1 LNLNEVREQIPLLSQ
16 TLYLDN
22 AGAGPPPISV
32 DAAMRAFLDDWRD
45 HGERWEIWLQ
55 DIVQAR
61 DLFAQLIHAQRDE
74 VACIP
79 NVSSGLG
86 GIASS
91 MQFGHESNV
100 VVSELNF
107 PTNIYLWHT
116 LKARGLLDE
125 VRVLKPQD
133 GQVSLTAYEKA
144 IDDKTAAVSVDYVSW
159 INGSRERIAEITKLA
174 HAHDAL
180 MLVDVF
186 HAAGVLPIDVK
197 RLEVDALLCGTY
209 KWLMGPH
216 GTAFLYVK
224 PETLAEL
231 KPSIVGWH
239 GIKDSVIARV
249 QSNEDPFGRP
259 FDLTQAE
266 PAGNATRFEWGTWAV
281 VAVEGAKAALE
292 FTLKYSP
299 EERWPLIQ
307 RLNERLVN
315 GVRRKGMHVTSPAGK
330 ERSSG
335 IVTFEVAD
343 AGKVAKRLMTEHV
356 VVAPR
361 VNALRVSPHFYNT
374 ETEIDQFLKK
384 I

>member
-55 DIVQAR
+55 DVVQAR

-159 INGSRERIAEITKLA
+159 INGSREQIAEITKLA

-224 PETLAEL
+224 PEALTEL

-259 FDLTQAE
+259 FDLSQAE
-266 PAGNATRFEWGTWAV
+266 PAENASRFEWGTWAV
-281 VAVEGAKAALE
+281 VSVEGAKAALE
-292 FTLKYSP
+292 FTLKYAP

-307 RLNERLVN
+307 RLNERLVY
-315 GVRRKGMHVTSPAGK
+315 GVRHKGMDVTSPTGRD
-330 ERSSG
+330 RSSG
-335 IVTFEVAD
+335 IVTFKVVD
-343 AGKVAKRLMTEHV
+343 AGNVAKRLMAEHV

-361 VNALRVSPHFYNT
+361 VDTLRVSPHFYNT